1 VPYSSAVKVRVL
13 RKGKYK
19 KERGLLKPI
28 TLAGAKQYERFVS
41 EIPEGSIVE
50 FFYELQ
56 HDDGTLPQL
65 AKLHAMI
72 KQLATHIGETAENM
86 KLLIKDRAG
95 LCIAR
100 EVSGREYFL
109 AKSFGDCSKEELSL
123 AIQAAIEIG
132 EEVNFLLG

>member
-1 VPYSSAVKVRVL
+1 MILV
-13 RKGKYK
+13 GKYK

-41 EIPEGSIVE
+41 DIPDGSIVE

-65 AKLHAMI
+65 AKLHVMI
-72 KQLATHIGETAENM
+72 KELATHIGETAENM

-100 EVSGREYFL
+100 EVSGKEYFL
-109 AKSFGDCSKEELSL
+109 AKSFGECSKDELSL

-132 EEVNFLLG
+132 EEINFPIQ

>member
-1 VPYSSAVKVRVL
+1 MILV
-13 RKGKYK
+13 GKYK

-28 TLAGAKQYERFVS
+28 TLASAKQYEKFVS
-41 EIPEGSIVE
+41 DIPDGAIVE

-65 AKLHAMI
+65 AKLHVMI

-100 EVSGREYFL
+100 EVSGKEYFL
-109 AKSFGDCSKEELSL
+109 AKSFGECSKDELSL

-132 EEVNFLLG
+132 EEVNLLLN

>member
-1 VPYSSAVKVRVL
+1 MILS
-13 RKGKYK
+13 GKYR
-19 KERGLLKPI
+19 KERGLLKPLTI
-28 TLAGAKQYERFVS
+28 GSMKQYEQFVS
-41 EIPEGSIVE
+41 VLQDGDIVE

-100 EVSGREYFL
+100 EVAGKEYFL
-109 AKSFGDCSKEELSL
+109 AKSFGECSKEELSL

-132 EEVNFLLG
+132 QDVNFPLG